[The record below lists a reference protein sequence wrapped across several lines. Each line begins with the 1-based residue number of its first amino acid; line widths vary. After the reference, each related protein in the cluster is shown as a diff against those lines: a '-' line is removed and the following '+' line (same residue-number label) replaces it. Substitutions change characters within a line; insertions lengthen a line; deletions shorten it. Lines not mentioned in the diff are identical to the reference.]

1 MNSGSKAAT
10 AFRTIG
16 EVAKEL
22 RLDTHV
28 LRFWESKFPQVR
40 PFRGAGNRRYYR
52 PEDVDLLRKI
62 KRLLHEEGYTIE
74 GALRLLS
81 GSSTVEPRD
90 GHETVRQAVKELEE
104 VRRLLASVT

>member
-52 PEDVDLLRKI
+52 SEDVDLLRKI

-81 GSSTVEPRD
+81 APSAVKPRD
-90 GHETVRQAVKELEE
+90 SHEAIRRAVKELEE